1 MCFCEKYAIVFIKWN
16 CKMKVGMIMFQIKID
31 DNNDLYCNNSIDL
44 GFLGTYNSNKS
55 V

>member
-1 MCFCEKYAIVFIKWN
+1 
-16 CKMKVGMIMFQIKID
+16 MKVGMIMFQIKID
-31 DNNDLYCNNSIDL
+31 DNNDLYCNNSINL